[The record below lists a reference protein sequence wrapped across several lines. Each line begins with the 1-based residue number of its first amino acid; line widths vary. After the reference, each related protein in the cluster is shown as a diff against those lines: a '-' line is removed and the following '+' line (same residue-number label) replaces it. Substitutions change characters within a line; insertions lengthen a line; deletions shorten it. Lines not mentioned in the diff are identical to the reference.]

1 MGLQYGRCRPLTDTG
16 KRPTRLRAYSRF
28 KNGWLMALRPHSS
41 LKRKTPGEFAD
52 SMAGLY

>member
-1 MGLQYGRCRPLTDTG
+1 MGLQNGRCRPLTDTG
-16 KRPTRLRAYSRF
+16 KRPTCLRAYSRF